1 MTEEADPKGKRSHV
15 GLCADCPTRGAS
27 NPHADRFSTF
37 ASGRPATRDS
47 LSTRASPSC
56 AAPVTRPRRSSRVDW
71 LAGSQPE
78 NQGGVYLLR
87 ADSSTTTD
95 LGNSFRPASKTVN
108 STTVCSKP
116 WVQVGQASRIMV
128 VSGSFLLPIPDETEV
143 LRALG
148 GSRRRRPC
156 RILPRIEARRLNQSL
171 RNGRAGVKVQ
181 VSAVG

>member
-1 MTEEADPKGKRSHV
+1 MIEGFQSLCPAPDCGILFTWRRKAIQRES
-15 GLCADCPTRGAS
+15 GLTRGFALTASTRGAS

-95 LGNSFRPASKTVN
+95 FGNSSRPASKTVN

-116 WVQVGQASRIMV
+116 WVQVGQASRIMA
-128 VSGSFLLPIPDETEV
+128 VSGSFLLPI
-143 LRALG
+143 RQM
-148 GSRRRRPC
+148 RRYC
-156 RILPRIEARRLNQSL
+156 SEHL
-171 RNGRAGVKVQ
+171 AGCDGKGH
-181 VSAVG
+181 AVFYRGLAGAD